1 MRHFENS
8 WLRAWGHLKLL
19 APEGLRQRLLTA
31 YGEPHRR
38 YHSLQH
44 LEECLLHFDGAID
57 LAVNP
62 GEVEIALW
70 FHDAIY
76 ELKSKDNER
85 RSADWAQRELAAR
98 GAAGDVLQ
106 RVDSLIMATCHNAA
120 PTDPDQQLLVDI
132 DLSILGSLPARFAEY
147 DLQVKAE
154 YSWVPRPLY
163 RVKRKQVLQG
173 FLNRPF
179 IYNTRYFRQNFENLA
194 RANLQ
199 RAVL

>member
-1 MRHFENS
+1 M
-8 WLRAWGHLKLL
+8 
-19 APEGLRQRLLTA
+19 
-31 YGEPHRR
+31 
-38 YHSLQH
+38 
-44 LEECLLHFDGAID
+44 LHFDGAID